1 MLKKRLIFILYY
13 NAGIFCLS
21 RNFKLQKVG
30 DAKWLV
36 DRFRFKSI
44 GSYIDEIVV
53 LDVNRENKQQ
63 KCNGQDYLK
72 SLEYLMKETFV
83 PLTIGG
89 GLRDLDQ
96 VKQCFEFGADKVLFN
111 SPIIENPSFVEQC
124 IDRYGAQ
131 AVVASVD
138 FISSSNGY
146 ISKLHNGEDE
156 GLKIDSHLQKINDL
170 GVGEV
175 MINSIDMDGTGMGF
189 DMELIKQC
197 DQIRAPL
204 IVAGGAGKPEHFS
217 DILILDTVQ
226 AAATGNLFNFIG
238 KGFESVLN
246 YLIEQNFPVRN
257 SKQ

>member
-13 NAGIFCLS
+13 DAGVFCLS
-21 RNFKLQKVG
+21 RNFKLQRVG
-30 DAKWLV
+30 DSKWLV

-44 GSYIDEIVV
+44 GRYIDEIVV
-53 LDVNRENKQQ
+53 LDVNRGNKQQ
-63 KCNGQDYLK
+63 RCNGEDYVNALK
-72 SLEYLMKETFV
+72 YLMKETFV

-89 GLRDLDQ
+89 GLDTLDQ

-111 SPIIENPSFVEQC
+111 SSIIENPSMVEQC
-124 IDRYGAQ
+124 IEKYGAQ

-146 ISKLHNGEDE
+146 ISRLFNGQND
-156 GLKIDSHLQKINDL
+156 GLRIEKHLQIINEL

-175 MINSIDMDGTGMGF
+175 IINSIDKDGTGMGF
-189 DMELIKQC
+189 DMNLIKQC
-197 DQIRAPL
+197 ENVMAPL

-217 DILILDTVQ
+217 EVLTLESVQ

-238 KGFESVLN
+238 KGFESVRQ
-246 YLIEQNFPVRN
+246 YLIENKFPVRYT
-257 SKQ
+257 K